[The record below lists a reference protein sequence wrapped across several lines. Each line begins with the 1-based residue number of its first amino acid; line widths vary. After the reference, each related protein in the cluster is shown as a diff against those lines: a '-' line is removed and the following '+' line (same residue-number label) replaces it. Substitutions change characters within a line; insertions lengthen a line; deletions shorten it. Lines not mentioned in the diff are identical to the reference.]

1 MKYILILVFFINL
14 QLISSEYKLSWF
26 PKDKYFD
33 SIKTPENNKFSLI
46 NTAGVWEDN
55 RGSFGVMKCLIS
67 LFTKENKS
75 TDLDGFCEADDINV
89 NSKFWVTLTRN
100 SLETSG
106 VGKMTYVS
114 GTGIYKNVI
123 GITCAYAVTYLGE
136 YGIIKQKCNK
146 DFISRLN
153 KE

>member
-1 MKYILILVFFINL
+1 MTIISILILVFFINL

-67 LFTKENKS
+67 LFTKEKRNKIIRLTFKIS
-75 TDLDGFCEADDINV
+75 MAVFFGFSIFDILFGDRMELW
-89 NSKFWVTLTRN
+89 KHGTLLILATIH
-100 SLETSG
+100 
-106 VGKMTYVS
+106 YVY
-114 GTGIYKNVI
+114 I
-123 GITCAYAVTYLGE
+123 L
-136 YGIIKQKCNK
+136 
-146 DFISRLN
+146 FIVPG
-153 KE
+153 